1 MKAKNFSK
9 IIKTNKAI
17 QFINRGEMNMMID
30 AHMHLVRHKNF
41 DVKTYNWLGFPVPND
56 TDLDDLI
63 RWEKEAGFTKMVSMG
78 QAMDRIWN
86 TNFSNGYV
94 NEAYERYPD
103 FIIPFAEIEP
113 VDKAGRFNQ
122 PAYDEFERAIHED
135 HIRGALFTPPYGHYN
150 ANDRFVYPFYQ
161 LAQKHGIV
169 VQYHHSAMGGPA
181 VFAQTKYANMFN
193 LNDVIVDFPN
203 MKIEVE
209 HLGYPWTEHLL
220 SLMANC
226 PNMYTDLA
234 MLYNRPHQIAWALVQ
249 AREYGVLN
257 RVMFASD
264 FVGVS
269 YDLFSDSVV
278 ETLKKWVDLVRYG
291 LNEVNEKC
299 GWPLLTQEEIDGILG
314 NNAARL
320 YGLEEG

>member
-1 MKAKNFSK
+1 M
-9 IIKTNKAI
+9 I
-17 QFINRGEMNMMID
+17 ID

-41 DVKTYNWLGFPVPND
+41 DVKTYNWLGFPVPED
-56 TDLDDLI
+56 TDLDNLVK
-63 RWEKEAGFTKMVSMG
+63 WMKEAGISKMVSMG

-94 NEAYERYPD
+94 NEAYQRYPD

-135 HIRGALFTPPYGHYN
+135 HIRGALFTPPYGHYY

-161 LAQKHGIV
+161 LAQKHDIV

-181 VFAQTKYANMFN
+181 VFAQTKYADMFK

-226 PNMYTDLA
+226 PRMYTDLA
-234 MLYNRPHQIAWALVQ
+234 MLYNRPYQIAEALVK
-249 AREYGVLN
+249 AREYGVLD

-269 YDLFSDSVV
+269 YDLFSSSVV
-278 ETLKKWVDLVRYG
+278 ETLTSWIDLVKNG
-291 LNEVNEKC
+291 LNEINRKC
-299 GWPLLTQEEIDGILG
+299 GYPELTQSEIDGILG

-320 YGLEEG
+320 YGIEEN